1 MGMDNSRKKV
11 INNMS
16 WLLGG
21 RIVNMIL
28 SFFVS
33 LATARYLGPDNFG
46 SINYVAAYVSFFSS
60 ITSLGLSVIVI
71 KEVSMGQE
79 DDNKVIWTG
88 ILMRFITAVLSTI
101 SVIAL
106 VSITDGDDPLIVQIA
121 VLESIAILASAFD
134 TFMYWFQGKLLGK
147 YTSIAGVIS
156 YLGMS
161 LYRIYL
167 LANNAD
173 ILWFAFATS
182 VDTLLLS
189 FVLMIF
195 YVRKNG
201 FRPKVSLRLGKKIMR
216 QSYHYMISGL
226 IAILYSKI
234 DQIMLKQ
241 MLDNTS
247 VGLYSAAL
255 AIAGLWGMIPSAFI
269 QSVSPILYKNA
280 EQDKGM
286 FYKRLKQS
294 YAGIWLLNV
303 AWSLAI
309 SIFSYWVIYF
319 LYGTEYLGARGA
331 LVIVVWYSGI
341 SSIGSLTQ
349 VYLATENKNKY
360 VNYFALAG
368 LATDVILNALLI
380 PHFGILGAAVA
391 TLTTYIVIH
400 IVMPLMIRDT
410 RKVGTLILQGMMF
423 QGVLDDEMKQLIR
436 KAFQKAIRK
445 IKRK

>member
-1 MGMDNSRKKV
+1 MG
-11 INNMS
+11 

-21 RIVNMIL
+21 KIVNMIL

-71 KEVSMGQE
+71 KEISMGKE
-79 DDNKVIWTG
+79 DDNEVIWTG
-88 ILMRFITAVLSTI
+88 ILMRFLTAVFSTI
-101 SVIAL
+101 AVIAL
-106 VSITDGDDPLIVQIA
+106 VSITDKSDPLLVKIA
-121 VLESIAILASAFD
+121 ILESIAILASAFD

-147 YTSIAGVIS
+147 YTSIASVVAYI
-156 YLGMS
+156 GMS

-189 FVLMIF
+189 LILMLC
-195 YVRKNG
+195 YDRENG
-201 FRPKVSLRLGKKIMR
+201 FHPKVSVRLGKRLMK

-241 MLDNTS
+241 MLDTYS
-247 VGLYSAAL
+247 VGLYTAAL
-255 AIAGLWGMIPSAFI
+255 TIAGLWGMIPSAFI

-280 EQDKGM
+280 EENRGM
-286 FYKRLKQS
+286 FYKRLRQS
-294 YAGIWLLNV
+294 YAGIWLLNIC
-303 AWSLAI
+303 WSLGV
-309 SIFSYWVIYF
+309 SIFSYWVIYL
-319 LYGTEYLGARGA
+319 LYGKAYLGARGA
-331 LVIVVWYSGI
+331 LVIVVWYTGI
-341 SSIGSLTQ
+341 TSIGSLTQ

-368 LATDVILNALLI
+368 LVTDVVLNALLI
-380 PHFGILGAAVA
+380 PKMGILGAAIA
-391 TLTTYIVIH
+391 TLVTYTVIH
-400 IVMPLMIRDT
+400 IVMPLAIKDT
-410 RKVGTLILQGMMF
+410 RDAGRLIIQGMLF
-423 QGVLDDEMKQLIR
+423 RDVLDDEMKQII
-436 KAFQKAIRK
+436 KVSAQKVLGK
-445 IKRK
+445 LKRK

>member
-1 MGMDNSRKKV
+1 MG
-11 INNMS
+11 

-21 RIVNMIL
+21 KIVNMIL

-71 KEVSMGQE
+71 KEISMGKE
-79 DDNKVIWTG
+79 DDNEVIWTG
-88 ILMRFITAVLSTI
+88 ILMRFLTAVFSTI
-101 SVIAL
+101 AVIAL
-106 VSITDGDDPLIVQIA
+106 VSITDKSDPLMVKIA
-121 VLESIAILASAFD
+121 MLESIAILASAFD
-134 TFMYWFQGKLLGK
+134 TFMYWFLGKLLGK
-147 YTSIAGVIS
+147 YTSIASVVAYI
-156 YLGMS
+156 GMS

-189 FVLMIF
+189 LILMLC
-195 YVRKNG
+195 YVRENG
-201 FRPKVSLRLGKKIMR
+201 FHPKVSVRLGKSLMK

-241 MLDNTS
+241 MLDTYS
-247 VGLYSAAL
+247 VGLYTAAL
-255 AIAGLWGMIPSAFI
+255 TIAGLWGMIPSAFI

-280 EQDKGM
+280 EENRGM
-286 FYKRLKQS
+286 FYKRLRQS
-294 YAGIWLLNV
+294 YAGIWLLNIC
-303 AWSLAI
+303 WSLGV
-309 SIFSYWVIYF
+309 SIFSYWVIYL
-319 LYGTEYLGARGA
+319 LYGKAYLGARGA
-331 LVIVVWYSGI
+331 LVIVVWYTGI
-341 SSIGSLTQ
+341 TSIGSLTQ

-368 LATDVILNALLI
+368 LVTDVVLNALLI
-380 PHFGILGAAVA
+380 PKMGILGAAIA
-391 TLTTYIVIH
+391 TLVTYTVIH
-400 IVMPLMIRDT
+400 IVMPLAIKDT
-410 RKVGTLILQGMMF
+410 RDAGRLIIQGMLF
-423 QGVLDDEMKQLIR
+423 RDVLDDEMKQII
-436 KAFQKAIRK
+436 KVSAQKVLGK
-445 IKRK
+445 LKRK

>member
-1 MGMDNSRKKV
+1 MG
-11 INNMS
+11 

-21 RIVNMIL
+21 KIVNMIL

-71 KEVSMGQE
+71 KEISMGKE
-79 DDNKVIWTG
+79 DDNEVIWTG
-88 ILMRFITAVLSTI
+88 ILMRFLTAVFSTI
-101 SVIAL
+101 AVIAL
-106 VSITDGDDPLIVQIA
+106 VSITDKSDPLMVKIA
-121 VLESIAILASAFD
+121 ILESIAILASAFD

-147 YTSIAGVIS
+147 YTSIASVVAYI
-156 YLGMS
+156 GMS

-189 FVLMIF
+189 LILMLC
-195 YVRKNG
+195 YVRENG
-201 FRPKVSLRLGKKIMR
+201 FHPKVSVRLGKSLMK

-241 MLDNTS
+241 MLDTYS
-247 VGLYSAAL
+247 VGLYTVAL
-255 AIAGLWGMIPSAFI
+255 TIAGLWGMIPSAFI

-280 EQDKGM
+280 EESRGM
-286 FYKRLKQS
+286 FYKRLRQS
-294 YAGIWLLNV
+294 YVGIWLLNIC
-303 AWSLAI
+303 WSLGV
-309 SIFSYWVIYF
+309 SIFSYWVIYL
-319 LYGTEYLGARGA
+319 LYGKAYLGARGA
-331 LVIVVWYSGI
+331 LVIVVWYTGI
-341 SSIGSLTQ
+341 TSIGSLTQ

-368 LATDVILNALLI
+368 LVTDVVLNALLI
-380 PHFGILGAAVA
+380 PRMGILGAAIA
-391 TLTTYIVIH
+391 TLVTYTVIH
-400 IVMPLMIRDT
+400 IVMPLAIKDT
-410 RKVGTLILQGMMF
+410 RDAGRLIIQGMLF
-423 QGVLDDEMKQLIR
+423 RDVLDDEMKQII
-436 KAFQKAIRK
+436 KVSAQKVLGK
-445 IKRK
+445 LKRK

>member
-1 MGMDNSRKKV
+1 MG
-11 INNMS
+11 

-21 RIVNMIL
+21 KIVNMIL

-71 KEVSMGQE
+71 KEISMGKE
-79 DDNKVIWTG
+79 DDNEVIWTG
-88 ILMRFITAVLSTI
+88 ILMRFLTAVFSTI
-101 SVIAL
+101 AVIAL
-106 VSITDGDDPLIVQIA
+106 VSITDKSDPLMVKIA
-121 VLESIAILASAFD
+121 ILESIAILASAFD

-147 YTSIAGVIS
+147 YTSIASVVAYI
-156 YLGMS
+156 GMS

-189 FVLMIF
+189 LILMLC
-195 YVRKNG
+195 YVRENG
-201 FRPKVSLRLGKKIMR
+201 FHPKASVRLGKSLMK

-241 MLDNTS
+241 MLDTYS
-247 VGLYSAAL
+247 VGLYTAAL
-255 AIAGLWGMIPSAFI
+255 TIAGLWGMIPSAFI

-280 EQDKGM
+280 EENRGM
-286 FYKRLKQS
+286 FYKRLRQS
-294 YAGIWLLNV
+294 YAGIWLLNIC
-303 AWSLAI
+303 WSLGV
-309 SIFSYWVIYF
+309 SIFSYWVIYL
-319 LYGTEYLGARGA
+319 LYGKAYLGARGA
-331 LVIVVWYSGI
+331 LVIVVWYTGI
-341 SSIGSLTQ
+341 TSIGSLTQ

-368 LATDVILNALLI
+368 LVTDVVLNALLI
-380 PHFGILGAAVA
+380 PKMGILGAAIA
-391 TLTTYIVIH
+391 TLITYTVIH
-400 IVMPLMIRDT
+400 IVMPLAIKDT
-410 RKVGTLILQGMMF
+410 RDAGRLIIQGMLF
-423 QGVLDDEMKQLIR
+423 RDVLDDEMKQII
-436 KAFQKAIRK
+436 KVSAQKILGK
-445 IKRK
+445 LKRK

>member
-1 MGMDNSRKKV
+1 MG
-11 INNMS
+11 

-21 RIVNMIL
+21 KIVNMIL

-71 KEVSMGQE
+71 KEISMGKE
-79 DDNKVIWTG
+79 DDNEVIWTG
-88 ILMRFITAVLSTI
+88 ILMRFLTAVFSTI
-101 SVIAL
+101 AVIAL
-106 VSITDGDDPLIVQIA
+106 VSITDKSDPLLVKIA
-121 VLESIAILASAFD
+121 ILESIAILASAFD

-147 YTSIAGVIS
+147 YTSIASVVAYI
-156 YLGMS
+156 GMS

-189 FVLMIF
+189 LILMLC
-195 YVRKNG
+195 YVRENG
-201 FRPKVSLRLGKKIMR
+201 FHPKVSIRLGKSLMK

-241 MLDNTS
+241 MLDTYS
-247 VGLYSAAL
+247 VGLYTAAL
-255 AIAGLWGMIPSAFI
+255 TIAGLWGMIPSAFI

-280 EQDKGM
+280 EENHGM
-286 FYKRLKQS
+286 FYKRLRQS
-294 YAGIWLLNV
+294 YAGIWLLNIC
-303 AWSLAI
+303 WSLGV
-309 SIFSYWVIYF
+309 SIFSYWVIYL
-319 LYGTEYLGARGA
+319 LYGKAYLGARGA
-331 LVIVVWYSGI
+331 LVIVVWYTGI
-341 SSIGSLTQ
+341 TSIGSLTQ

-368 LATDVILNALLI
+368 LVTDVVLNALLI
-380 PHFGILGAAVA
+380 PKMGILGAAIA
-391 TLTTYIVIH
+391 TLVTYTVIH
-400 IVMPLMIRDT
+400 IVMPLAIKDT
-410 RKVGTLILQGMMF
+410 RDAGRLIIQGMLF
-423 QGVLDDEMKQLIR
+423 RDVLDDEMKQII
-436 KAFQKAIRK
+436 KVSAQKVLGK
-445 IKRK
+445 LKRK

>member
-1 MGMDNSRKKV
+1 MG
-11 INNMS
+11 

-21 RIVNMIL
+21 KIVNMIL

-71 KEVSMGQE
+71 KEISMGKE
-79 DDNKVIWTG
+79 DDNEVIWTG
-88 ILMRFITAVLSTI
+88 ILMRFLTAVFSTI
-101 SVIAL
+101 AVIAL
-106 VSITDGDDPLIVQIA
+106 VSITDKSDPLMVKIA
-121 VLESIAILASAFD
+121 ILESIAILASAFD

-147 YTSIAGVIS
+147 YTSIASVVAYI
-156 YLGMS
+156 GMS

-189 FVLMIF
+189 LILMLC
-195 YVRKNG
+195 YVRENG
-201 FRPKVSLRLGKKIMR
+201 FHPKVSVRLGKSLMK

-241 MLDNTS
+241 MLDTYS
-247 VGLYSAAL
+247 VGLYTAAL
-255 AIAGLWGMIPSAFI
+255 TIAGLWGMIPSAFI

-280 EQDKGM
+280 EESRGM
-286 FYKRLKQS
+286 FYKRLRQS
-294 YAGIWLLNV
+294 YAGIWLLNIC
-303 AWSLAI
+303 WSLGV
-309 SIFSYWVIYF
+309 SIFSYWVIYL
-319 LYGTEYLGARGA
+319 LYGKAYLGARGA
-331 LVIVVWYSGI
+331 LVIVVWYTGI
-341 SSIGSLTQ
+341 TSIGSLTQ

-368 LATDVILNALLI
+368 LVTDVVLNALLI
-380 PHFGILGAAVA
+380 PRMGILGAAIA
-391 TLTTYIVIH
+391 TLVTYTVIH
-400 IVMPLMIRDT
+400 IVMPIAIKDT
-410 RKVGTLILQGMMF
+410 RDAGRLIIQGMLF
-423 QGVLDDEMKQLIR
+423 RDVLDDEMKQII
-436 KAFQKAIRK
+436 KVSAQKVLGK
-445 IKRK
+445 LKRK

>member
-1 MGMDNSRKKV
+1 MG
-11 INNMS
+11 

-21 RIVNMIL
+21 KIVNMIL

-71 KEVSMGQE
+71 KEISMGKE
-79 DDNKVIWTG
+79 DDNEVIWTG
-88 ILMRFITAVLSTI
+88 ILMRFLTAVFSTI
-101 SVIAL
+101 AVIAL
-106 VSITDGDDPLIVQIA
+106 VSITDKNDPLMVKIA
-121 VLESIAILASAFD
+121 ILESIAILASAFD

-147 YTSIAGVIS
+147 YTSIASVVAYI
-156 YLGMS
+156 GMS

-189 FVLMIF
+189 LILMLC
-195 YVRKNG
+195 YVRENG
-201 FRPKVSLRLGKKIMR
+201 FRPKASVRLGKSLMK

-241 MLDNTS
+241 MLDTYS
-247 VGLYSAAL
+247 VGLYTAAL
-255 AIAGLWGMIPSAFI
+255 TIAGLWGMIPSAFI

-280 EQDKGM
+280 EENRGM
-286 FYKRLKQS
+286 FYKRLRQS
-294 YAGIWLLNV
+294 YAGIWLLNIC
-303 AWSLAI
+303 WSLGV
-309 SIFSYWVIYF
+309 SIFSYWVIYL
-319 LYGTEYLGARGA
+319 LYGKAYLGARGA
-331 LVIVVWYSGI
+331 LVIVVWYTGI
-341 SSIGSLTQ
+341 TSIGSLTQ

-368 LATDVILNALLI
+368 LVTDVVLNALLI
-380 PHFGILGAAVA
+380 PKMGILGAAIA
-391 TLTTYIVIH
+391 TLVTYTVIH
-400 IVMPLMIRDT
+400 IVMPLAIKDT
-410 RKVGTLILQGMMF
+410 RDAGRLIIQGMLF
-423 QGVLDDEMKQLIR
+423 RDVLDDEMKQII
-436 KAFQKAIRK
+436 KVSAQKVLGK
-445 IKRK
+445 LKRK

>member
-1 MGMDNSRKKV
+1 MG
-11 INNMS
+11 

-21 RIVNMIL
+21 KIVNMIL

-71 KEVSMGQE
+71 KEISMGKE
-79 DDNKVIWTG
+79 DDNEVIWTG
-88 ILMRFITAVLSTI
+88 ILMRFLTAVFSTI
-101 SVIAL
+101 AVIAL
-106 VSITDGDDPLIVQIA
+106 VSITDKSDPLLVKIA
-121 VLESIAILASAFD
+121 ILESIAILASAFD

-147 YTSIAGVIS
+147 YTSIASVVAYI
-156 YLGMS
+156 GMS

-189 FVLMIF
+189 LILMLC
-195 YVRKNG
+195 YVRENG
-201 FRPKVSLRLGKKIMR
+201 FHPKVSVRLGKSLMK

-241 MLDNTS
+241 MLDTYS
-247 VGLYSAAL
+247 VGLYTAAL
-255 AIAGLWGMIPSAFI
+255 TIAGLWGMIPSAFI

-280 EQDKGM
+280 EENRGM
-286 FYKRLKQS
+286 FYKRLRQS
-294 YAGIWLLNV
+294 YAGIWLLNIC
-303 AWSLAI
+303 WSLGV
-309 SIFSYWVIYF
+309 SIFSYWVIYL
-319 LYGTEYLGARGA
+319 LYGKAYLGARGA
-331 LVIVVWYSGI
+331 LVIVVWYTGI
-341 SSIGSLTQ
+341 TSIGSLTQ

-368 LATDVILNALLI
+368 LVTDVVLNALLI
-380 PHFGILGAAVA
+380 PKMGILGAAIA
-391 TLTTYIVIH
+391 TLVTYTVIH
-400 IVMPLMIRDT
+400 IVMPLAIKDT
-410 RKVGTLILQGMMF
+410 RDAGRLIIQGMLF
-423 QGVLDDEMKQLIR
+423 RDVLDDEMKQIIQVS
-436 KAFQKAIRK
+436 AQKVLGK
-445 IKRK
+445 LKRK

>member
-1 MGMDNSRKKV
+1 MG
-11 INNMS
+11 

-21 RIVNMIL
+21 KIVNMIL

-71 KEVSMGQE
+71 KEISMGKE
-79 DDNKVIWTG
+79 DDNEVIWTG
-88 ILMRFITAVLSTI
+88 ILMRFLTAVFSTI
-101 SVIAL
+101 AVIAL
-106 VSITDGDDPLIVQIA
+106 VSITDKSDPLLVKIA
-121 VLESIAILASAFD
+121 ILESIAILASAFD

-147 YTSIAGVIS
+147 YTSIASVVAYI
-156 YLGMS
+156 GMS

-189 FVLMIF
+189 LILMLC
-195 YVRKNG
+195 YVRENG
-201 FRPKVSLRLGKKIMR
+201 FHPKVSIRLGKSLMK

-241 MLDNTS
+241 MLDTYS
-247 VGLYSAAL
+247 VGLYTAAL
-255 AIAGLWGMIPSAFI
+255 TIAGLWGMIPSAFI

-280 EQDKGM
+280 EENRGM
-286 FYKRLKQS
+286 FYKRLRQS
-294 YAGIWLLNV
+294 YAGIWLLNIC
-303 AWSLAI
+303 WSLGV
-309 SIFSYWVIYF
+309 SIFSYWVIYL
-319 LYGTEYLGARGA
+319 LYGKAYLGARGA
-331 LVIVVWYSGI
+331 LVIVVWYTGI
-341 SSIGSLTQ
+341 TSIGSLTQ

-368 LATDVILNALLI
+368 LVTDVVLNALLI
-380 PHFGILGAAVA
+380 PKMGILGAAIA
-391 TLTTYIVIH
+391 TLVTYTVIH
-400 IVMPLMIRDT
+400 IVMPLAIKDT
-410 RKVGTLILQGMMF
+410 RDAGRLIIQGMLF
-423 QGVLDDEMKQLIR
+423 RDVLDDEMKQII
-436 KAFQKAIRK
+436 KVSAQKVLGK
-445 IKRK
+445 LKRK

>member
-1 MGMDNSRKKV
+1 MG
-11 INNMS
+11 

-21 RIVNMIL
+21 KIVNMIL

-71 KEVSMGQE
+71 KEISMGKE
-79 DDNKVIWTG
+79 DDNEVIWTG
-88 ILMRFITAVLSTI
+88 ILMRFLTAVFSTI
-101 SVIAL
+101 AVIAL
-106 VSITDGDDPLIVQIA
+106 VSITDKSDPLLVKIA
-121 VLESIAILASAFD
+121 ILESIAILASAFD

-147 YTSIAGVIS
+147 YTSIASVVAYI
-156 YLGMS
+156 GMS

-189 FVLMIF
+189 LILMLC
-195 YVRKNG
+195 YVRENG
-201 FRPKVSLRLGKKIMR
+201 FHPKVSIRLGKSLMK

-241 MLDNTS
+241 MLDTYS
-247 VGLYSAAL
+247 VGLYTAAL
-255 AIAGLWGMIPSAFI
+255 TIAGLWGMIPSAFI

-280 EQDKGM
+280 EENRGM
-286 FYKRLKQS
+286 FYKRLRQS
-294 YAGIWLLNV
+294 YAGIWLLNIC
-303 AWSLAI
+303 WSLGV
-309 SIFSYWVIYF
+309 SIFSYWVIYL
-319 LYGTEYLGARGA
+319 LYGKAYLGARGA
-331 LVIVVWYSGI
+331 LVIVVWYTGI
-341 SSIGSLTQ
+341 TSIGSLTQ

-368 LATDVILNALLI
+368 LVTDVVLNALLI
-380 PHFGILGAAVA
+380 PRMGILGAAIA
-391 TLTTYIVIH
+391 TLVTYTVIH
-400 IVMPLMIRDT
+400 IVMPLAIKDT
-410 RKVGTLILQGMMF
+410 RDAGRLIIQGMLF
-423 QGVLDDEMKQLIR
+423 RDVLDDEMKQIIQVS
-436 KAFQKAIRK
+436 AQKVLGK
-445 IKRK
+445 LKRK

>member
-1 MGMDNSRKKV
+1 MG
-11 INNMS
+11 

-21 RIVNMIL
+21 KIVNMIL

-71 KEVSMGQE
+71 KEISMGKE
-79 DDNKVIWTG
+79 DDNEVIWTG
-88 ILMRFITAVLSTI
+88 ILMRFLTAVFSTI
-101 SVIAL
+101 AVIAL
-106 VSITDGDDPLIVQIA
+106 VSITDKNDPLMVKIA
-121 VLESIAILASAFD
+121 ILESIAILASAFD

-147 YTSIAGVIS
+147 YTSIASVVAYI
-156 YLGMS
+156 GMS

-189 FVLMIF
+189 LILMLC
-195 YVRKNG
+195 YVRENG
-201 FRPKVSLRLGKKIMR
+201 FHPKVSVRLGKSLMK

-241 MLDNTS
+241 MLDTYS
-247 VGLYSAAL
+247 VGLYTAAL
-255 AIAGLWGMIPSAFI
+255 TIAGLWGMIPSAFI

-280 EQDKGM
+280 EENRGM
-286 FYKRLKQS
+286 FYKRLRQS
-294 YAGIWLLNV
+294 YAGIWLLNIC
-303 AWSLAI
+303 WSLGV
-309 SIFSYWVIYF
+309 SIFSYWVIYL
-319 LYGTEYLGARGA
+319 LYGKAYLGARGA
-331 LVIVVWYSGI
+331 LVIVVWYTGI
-341 SSIGSLTQ
+341 TSIGSLTQ

-368 LATDVILNALLI
+368 LVTDVVLNALLI
-380 PHFGILGAAVA
+380 PKMGILGAAIA
-391 TLTTYIVIH
+391 TLVTYTVIH
-400 IVMPLMIRDT
+400 IVMPLAIRDT
-410 RKVGTLILQGMMF
+410 RDAGRLIIQGMLF
-423 QGVLDDEMKQLIR
+423 RDVLDDEMKQII
-436 KAFQKAIRK
+436 KVSAQKVLGK
-445 IKRK
+445 FKKK

>member
-1 MGMDNSRKKV
+1 MG
-11 INNMS
+11 

-21 RIVNMIL
+21 KIVNMIL

-71 KEVSMGQE
+71 KEISMGKE
-79 DDNKVIWTG
+79 DDNEVIWTG
-88 ILMRFITAVLSTI
+88 ILMRFLTAVFSTI
-101 SVIAL
+101 AVIAL
-106 VSITDGDDPLIVQIA
+106 VSITDKSDPLMVKIA
-121 VLESIAILASAFD
+121 ILESIAILASAFD

-147 YTSIAGVIS
+147 YTSIASVVAYI
-156 YLGMS
+156 GMS

-189 FVLMIF
+189 LILMLC
-195 YVRKNG
+195 YVRENG
-201 FRPKVSLRLGKKIMR
+201 FHPKVSVRLGKSLMK

-241 MLDNTS
+241 MLDTYS
-247 VGLYSAAL
+247 VGLYTAAL
-255 AIAGLWGMIPSAFI
+255 TIAGLWGMIPSAFI

-280 EQDKGM
+280 EESRGM
-286 FYKRLKQS
+286 FYKRLRQS
-294 YAGIWLLNV
+294 YAGIWLLNIC
-303 AWSLAI
+303 WSLGV
-309 SIFSYWVIYF
+309 SIFSYWVIYL
-319 LYGTEYLGARGA
+319 LYGKAYLGARGA
-331 LVIVVWYSGI
+331 LVIVVWYTGI
-341 SSIGSLTQ
+341 TSIGSLTQ

-368 LATDVILNALLI
+368 LVTDVVLNAILI
-380 PHFGILGAAVA
+380 PRMGILGAAIA
-391 TLTTYIVIH
+391 TLVTYTVIH
-400 IVMPLMIRDT
+400 IVMPLAIKDT
-410 RKVGTLILQGMMF
+410 RDAGRLIIQGMLF
-423 QGVLDDEMKQLIR
+423 RDVLDDEMKQII
-436 KAFQKAIRK
+436 KVSAQKVLGK
-445 IKRK
+445 LKRK

>member
-1 MGMDNSRKKV
+1 MG
-11 INNMS
+11 

-21 RIVNMIL
+21 KIVNMIL

-71 KEVSMGQE
+71 KEISMGKE
-79 DDNKVIWTG
+79 DDNEVIWTG
-88 ILMRFITAVLSTI
+88 ILMRFLTAVFSTI
-101 SVIAL
+101 AVIAL
-106 VSITDGDDPLIVQIA
+106 VSITDKSDPLMVKIA
-121 VLESIAILASAFD
+121 ILESIAILASAFD

-147 YTSIAGVIS
+147 YTSIASVVAYI
-156 YLGMS
+156 GMS

-189 FVLMIF
+189 LILMLC
-195 YVRKNG
+195 YVRENG
-201 FRPKVSLRLGKKIMR
+201 FHPKVSVRLGKSLMK

-241 MLDNTS
+241 MLDTYS
-247 VGLYSAAL
+247 VGLYTAAL
-255 AIAGLWGMIPSAFI
+255 TIAGLWGMIPSAFI

-280 EQDKGM
+280 EESRGM
-286 FYKRLKQS
+286 FYKRLRQS
-294 YAGIWLLNV
+294 YAGIWLLNIC
-303 AWSLAI
+303 WSLGV
-309 SIFSYWVIYF
+309 SIFSYWVIYL
-319 LYGTEYLGARGA
+319 LYGKAYLGARGA
-331 LVIVVWYSGI
+331 LVIVVWYTGI
-341 SSIGSLTQ
+341 TSIGSLTQ

-368 LATDVILNALLI
+368 LVTDVILNALLI
-380 PHFGILGAAVA
+380 PRMGILGAAIA
-391 TLTTYIVIH
+391 TLVTYTVIH
-400 IVMPLMIRDT
+400 IVMPLAIKDT
-410 RKVGTLILQGMMF
+410 RDAGRLIIQGMLF
-423 QGVLDDEMKQLIR
+423 RDVLDDEMKQII
-436 KAFQKAIRK
+436 KVSAQKVLGK
-445 IKRK
+445 LKRK

>member
-1 MGMDNSRKKV
+1 MENSKKKV
-11 INNMS
+11 INNMG

-21 RIVNMIL
+21 KIVNMIL

-33 LATARYLGPDNFG
+33 LATARYLGPDNYG

-71 KEVSMGQE
+71 KEISMGKE
-79 DDNKVIWTG
+79 DENEVIWTG
-88 ILMRFITAVLSTI
+88 ILMRFLTAVFSTI
-101 SVIAL
+101 AVVAL
-106 VSITDGDDPLIVQIA
+106 VSITDKNDPLMVKIA
-121 VLESIAILASAFD
+121 ILESIAILASAFD

-147 YTSIAGVIS
+147 YTSIASVVAYI
-156 YLGMS
+156 GMS

-189 FVLMIF
+189 FILMLCYI
-195 YVRKNG
+195 RENG
-201 FRPKVSLRLGKKIMR
+201 FHPRFSARLGRSLIR

-241 MLDNTS
+241 MLDTYS
-247 VGLYSAAL
+247 VGLYSATL
-255 AIAGLWGMIPSAFI
+255 TIAGLWGMIPSAFI

-280 EQDKGM
+280 EQDRGM
-286 FYKRLKQS
+286 FYKRLRQS
-294 YAGIWLLNV
+294 YAGIWLLNIC
-303 AWSLAI
+303 WSLGV
-309 SIFSYWVIYF
+309 SIFSYWVIYL
-319 LYGTEYLGARGA
+319 LYGQAYMGARGA

-349 VYLATENKNKY
+349 VYLATEDKNKY

-368 LATDVILNALLI
+368 LVTDVVLNAILI
-380 PHFGILGAAVA
+380 PHFGIVGAAIA
-391 TLTTYIVIH
+391 TLVTYTVIH
-400 IVMPLMIRDT
+400 IVMPLVIRDT
-410 RKVGTLILQGMMF
+410 RKAGVLILQGMCF
-423 QGVLDDEMKQLIR
+423 RDVLDDEMKQIIKVSVHKVLG
-436 KAFQKAIRK
+436 KF
-445 IKRK
+445 KRK

>member
-1 MGMDNSRKKV
+1 MG
-11 INNMS
+11 

-21 RIVNMIL
+21 KIVNMIL

-71 KEVSMGQE
+71 KEISMGKE
-79 DDNKVIWTG
+79 DDNEVIWTG
-88 ILMRFITAVLSTI
+88 ILMRFLTAVFSTI
-101 SVIAL
+101 AVIAL
-106 VSITDGDDPLIVQIA
+106 VSITDKSDPLMIKIA
-121 VLESIAILASAFD
+121 ILESIAILASAFD

-147 YTSIAGVIS
+147 YTSIASVVAYI
-156 YLGMS
+156 GMS

-189 FVLMIF
+189 LILMLC
-195 YVRKNG
+195 YVRENG
-201 FRPKVSLRLGKKIMR
+201 FHPKVSIRLGKSLMK

-241 MLDNTS
+241 MLDTYS
-247 VGLYSAAL
+247 VGLYTAAL
-255 AIAGLWGMIPSAFI
+255 TIAGLWGMIPSAFI

-280 EQDKGM
+280 EENRGM
-286 FYKRLKQS
+286 FYKRLRQS
-294 YAGIWLLNV
+294 YAGIWLLNIC
-303 AWSLAI
+303 WSLGV
-309 SIFSYWVIYF
+309 SIFSYWVIYL
-319 LYGTEYLGARGA
+319 LYGKAYLGARGA
-331 LVIVVWYSGI
+331 LVIVVWYTGI
-341 SSIGSLTQ
+341 TSIGSLTQ

-368 LATDVILNALLI
+368 LVTDVVLNALLI
-380 PHFGILGAAVA
+380 PRMGILGAAIA
-391 TLTTYIVIH
+391 TLVTYTVIH
-400 IVMPLMIRDT
+400 IVMPLAIKDT
-410 RKVGTLILQGMMF
+410 RDAGRLIIQGMLF
-423 QGVLDDEMKQLIR
+423 RDVLDDEMKQII
-436 KAFQKAIRK
+436 KVSAQKVLGK
-445 IKRK
+445 LKRK

>member
-1 MGMDNSRKKV
+1 MG
-11 INNMS
+11 

-21 RIVNMIL
+21 KIVNMIL

-71 KEVSMGQE
+71 KEISMGKE
-79 DDNKVIWTG
+79 DDNEVIWTG
-88 ILMRFITAVLSTI
+88 ILMRFLTAVFSTI
-101 SVIAL
+101 AVIAL
-106 VSITDGDDPLIVQIA
+106 VSITDKSDPLMIKIA
-121 VLESIAILASAFD
+121 ILESIAILASAFD

-147 YTSIAGVIS
+147 YTSIASVVAYI
-156 YLGMS
+156 GMS

-189 FVLMIF
+189 LILMLC
-195 YVRKNG
+195 YVRENG
-201 FRPKVSLRLGKKIMR
+201 FHPKVSVRLGKSLMK

-241 MLDNTS
+241 MLDTYS
-247 VGLYSAAL
+247 VGLYTAAL
-255 AIAGLWGMIPSAFI
+255 TIAGLWGMIPSAFI

-280 EQDKGM
+280 EESRGM
-286 FYKRLKQS
+286 FYKRLRQS
-294 YAGIWLLNV
+294 YAGIWLLNIC
-303 AWSLAI
+303 WSLGV
-309 SIFSYWVIYF
+309 SIFSYWVIYL
-319 LYGTEYLGARGA
+319 LYGKAYLGARGA
-331 LVIVVWYSGI
+331 LVIVVWYTGI
-341 SSIGSLTQ
+341 TSIGSLTQ

-368 LATDVILNALLI
+368 LVTDVVLNALLI
-380 PHFGILGAAVA
+380 PRMGILGAAIA
-391 TLTTYIVIH
+391 TLVTYTVIH
-400 IVMPLMIRDT
+400 IVMPLAIKDT
-410 RKVGTLILQGMMF
+410 RDAGRLIIQGMLF
-423 QGVLDDEMKQLIR
+423 RDVLDDEMKQII
-436 KAFQKAIRK
+436 KVSAQKVLGK
-445 IKRK
+445 LKRK

>member
-1 MGMDNSRKKV
+1 MG
-11 INNMS
+11 

-21 RIVNMIL
+21 KIVNMIL

-71 KEVSMGQE
+71 KEVSMGNE
-79 DDNKVIWTG
+79 DDNEVIWTG
-88 ILMRFITAVLSTI
+88 ILMRFLTAVLSTV

-106 VSITDGDDPLIVQIA
+106 VSVTDAKDPLIVRIA
-121 VLESIAILASAFD
+121 VLESIGILASAFD

-147 YTSIAGVIS
+147 YTSIAGVLA

-167 LANNAD
+167 LANGAD

-182 VDTLLLS
+182 VDTLILS
-189 FVLMIF
+189 SVLMIF
-195 YVRKNG
+195 YIKQNG
-201 FRPKVSLRLGKKIMR
+201 FHLKVSLALGKRLMR

-226 IAILYSKI
+226 IAILYSKV
-234 DQIMLKQ
+234 DQIMLKH
-241 MLDNTS
+241 MLDSYS
-247 VGLYSAAL
+247 VGLYSVAL
-255 AIAGLWGMIPSAFI
+255 TVAGLWGMIPSAFI
-269 QSVSPILYKNA
+269 QSVSPILYKDA
-280 EQDKGM
+280 EENRQM

-303 AWSLAI
+303 CWSVFI
-309 SIFSYWVIYF
+309 SVFSYWVLYL
-319 LYGTEYLGARGA
+319 LYGDKYLGAQGA
-331 LVIVVWYSGI
+331 LTIVVWYTGI

-349 VYLATENKNKY
+349 VYLATEDKNKY

-368 LATDVILNALLI
+368 LVTDVILNFLLI
-380 PHFGILGAAVA
+380 PKFGIMGAATA
-391 TLTTYIVIH
+391 TLATYTVIH
-400 IVMPLMIRDT
+400 IVMPLVMRET
-410 RKVGTLILQGMMF
+410 RTAGKLIIQGMLFREVIDDDMKMF
-423 QGVLDDEMKQLIR
+423 VRLFLGKVTGRLRR
-436 KAFQKAIRK
+436 KK
-445 IKRK
+445 

>member
-1 MGMDNSRKKV
+1 MG
-11 INNMS
+11 

-21 RIVNMIL
+21 KIVNMIL

-71 KEVSMGQE
+71 KEISMGKE
-79 DDNKVIWTG
+79 DDNEVIWTG
-88 ILMRFITAVLSTI
+88 ILMRFLTAVFSTI
-101 SVIAL
+101 AVIAL
-106 VSITDGDDPLIVQIA
+106 VSITDKSDPLMVKIA
-121 VLESIAILASAFD
+121 ILESIAILASAFD

-147 YTSIAGVIS
+147 YTSIASVVAYI
-156 YLGMS
+156 GMS

-189 FVLMIF
+189 LILMLC
-195 YVRKNG
+195 YVRENG
-201 FRPKVSLRLGKKIMR
+201 FHPKVSVRLGKSLMK

-241 MLDNTS
+241 MLDTYS
-247 VGLYSAAL
+247 VGLYTAAL
-255 AIAGLWGMIPSAFI
+255 TIAGLWGMIPSAFI

-280 EQDKGM
+280 EENRGM
-286 FYKRLKQS
+286 FYKRLRQS
-294 YAGIWLLNV
+294 YAGIWLLNIC
-303 AWSLAI
+303 WSLGV
-309 SIFSYWVIYF
+309 SIFSYWVIYL
-319 LYGTEYLGARGA
+319 LYGKAYLGARGA
-331 LVIVVWYSGI
+331 LVIVVWYTGI
-341 SSIGSLTQ
+341 TSIGSLTQ

-368 LATDVILNALLI
+368 LVTDVILNALLI
-380 PHFGILGAAVA
+380 PRMGIFGAAIA
-391 TLTTYIVIH
+391 TLVTYTVIH
-400 IVMPLMIRDT
+400 IVMPLAIKDT
-410 RKVGTLILQGMMF
+410 RDAGRLIIQGMLF
-423 QGVLDDEMKQLIR
+423 RDVLDDEMKQII
-436 KAFQKAIRK
+436 KVSAQKVLGK
-445 IKRK
+445 LKRK

>member
-1 MGMDNSRKKV
+1 MG
-11 INNMS
+11 

-21 RIVNMIL
+21 KIVNMIL

-71 KEVSMGQE
+71 KEISMGKE
-79 DDNKVIWTG
+79 DDNEVIWTG
-88 ILMRFITAVLSTI
+88 ILMRFLTAVFSTI
-101 SVIAL
+101 AVIAL
-106 VSITDGDDPLIVQIA
+106 VSITDKNDPLMVKIA
-121 VLESIAILASAFD
+121 ILESIAILASAFD

-147 YTSIAGVIS
+147 YTSIASVVAYI
-156 YLGMS
+156 GMS

-189 FVLMIF
+189 LILMLC
-195 YVRKNG
+195 YVRENG
-201 FRPKVSLRLGKKIMR
+201 FHPKVSVRLGKSLMK

-241 MLDNTS
+241 MLDTYS
-247 VGLYSAAL
+247 VGLYTAAL
-255 AIAGLWGMIPSAFI
+255 TIAGLWGMIPSAFI

-280 EQDKGM
+280 EENRGM
-286 FYKRLKQS
+286 FYKRLRQS
-294 YAGIWLLNV
+294 YAGIWLLNIC
-303 AWSLAI
+303 WSLGV
-309 SIFSYWVIYF
+309 SIFSYWVIYL
-319 LYGTEYLGARGA
+319 LYGKAYLGARGA
-331 LVIVVWYSGI
+331 LVIVVWYTGI
-341 SSIGSLTQ
+341 TSIGSLTQ

-368 LATDVILNALLI
+368 LVTDVVLNALLI
-380 PHFGILGAAVA
+380 PEMGILGAAIA
-391 TLTTYIVIH
+391 TLVTYTVIH
-400 IVMPLMIRDT
+400 IVMPLAIKDT
-410 RKVGTLILQGMMF
+410 RDAGRLIIQGMLF
-423 QGVLDDEMKQLIR
+423 RDVLDDEMKQII
-436 KAFQKAIRK
+436 KVSAQKVLGK
-445 IKRK
+445 LKRK

>member
-1 MGMDNSRKKV
+1 MG
-11 INNMS
+11 

-21 RIVNMIL
+21 KIVNMIL

-71 KEVSMGQE
+71 KEISMGKE
-79 DDNKVIWTG
+79 DDNEVIWTG
-88 ILMRFITAVLSTI
+88 ILMRFLTAVFSTI
-101 SVIAL
+101 AVIAL
-106 VSITDGDDPLIVQIA
+106 VSITDKSDSLMVKIA
-121 VLESIAILASAFD
+121 ILESIAILASAFD

-147 YTSIAGVIS
+147 YTSIASVVAYI
-156 YLGMS
+156 GMS

-189 FVLMIF
+189 LILMLC
-195 YVRKNG
+195 YVRENG
-201 FRPKVSLRLGKKIMR
+201 FHPKVSVRLGKSLMK

-241 MLDNTS
+241 MLDTYS
-247 VGLYSAAL
+247 VGLYTAAL
-255 AIAGLWGMIPSAFI
+255 TIAGLWGMIPSAFI

-280 EQDKGM
+280 EESRGM
-286 FYKRLKQS
+286 FYKRLRQS
-294 YAGIWLLNV
+294 YAGIWLLNIC
-303 AWSLAI
+303 WSLGV
-309 SIFSYWVIYF
+309 SIFSYWVIYL
-319 LYGTEYLGARGA
+319 LYGKAYLGARGA
-331 LVIVVWYSGI
+331 LVIVVWYTGI
-341 SSIGSLTQ
+341 TSIGSLTQ

-368 LATDVILNALLI
+368 LVTDVVLNALLI
-380 PHFGILGAAVA
+380 PRMGILGAAIA
-391 TLTTYIVIH
+391 TLVTYTVIH
-400 IVMPLMIRDT
+400 IVMPLAIKDT
-410 RKVGTLILQGMMF
+410 RDAGRLIIQGMLF
-423 QGVLDDEMKQLIR
+423 RDVLDDEMKQII
-436 KAFQKAIRK
+436 KVSAQKVLGK
-445 IKRK
+445 LKRK